1 MHSFNDINQLLIDC
15 INLQDN
21 LLNKLYLLAN
31 LPEAVELIKTH
42 LTQKFDPLLLHL
54 IKQFPE
60 AIKISL
66 LPEIINIMQYL
77 DGNTKLC
84 QEIILSI
91 NTQWLEKHL
100 WNYIIPILGQ
110 QNYET
115 FGILMY
121 LFNSFSQKLSKK
133 LAILALQSDDKDV
146 QEIGEFYL
154 SNNRCLLDD
163 ARSSLIC

>member
-1 MHSFNDINQLLIDC
+1 MHSFNEINQLLTDC

-21 LLNKLYLLAN
+21 LLDKLYLLAN
-31 LPEAVELIKTH
+31 EPKTVELLKTH

-91 NTQWLEKHL
+91 NTQWLEKHI
-100 WNYIIPILGQ
+100 WNYITPILGQ
-110 QNYET
+110 QDYQT

-133 LAILALQSDDKDV
+133 LANLALQSDDKDV

-154 SNNRCLLDD
+154 SNNRYLLDD
-163 ARSSLIC
+163 V